1 MFILTNVYICA
12 FFGEN
17 YLKFNWQVKP
27 VRLAWISNVP
37 GGDRM
42 GMSFGKYVAY
52 RTVNAIIILFLAVLL
67 MSALFTKL
75 ATIQLESQV
84 QSTVVQEA
92 RTYAQ
97 QHGIPPTKEWLE
109 QRTKYWEHYYGL
121 DQPYWKRTWRYT
133 VDTFFFKWGQSI
145 VPVFGTHD
153 IKQQIWSALLRTI
166 LLFTTAEI
174 LVIIIG
180 LGLGVKSAQKPGSL
194 LDRTISILAMLTT
207 SLPMWWLGMLMI
219 LLFVVY
225 LGWLPITLY
234 SQVEVNGVANL
245 LKKMSL
251 PVLTIVINL
260 FGGWA
265 WTTRNIMIGT
275 MQEDFIMVARAKG
288 VPERKVIYGHAL
300 KASAPPII
308 TMIIFGLIGSLSGAI
323 ITEIVF
329 NWPGMGRLYWQALQM
344 NAVKTMMALNYMFAI
359 LTVFSMVLADILYA
373 YLDPRVR
380 IGAAASS

>member
-1 MFILTNVYICA
+1 
-12 FFGEN
+12 
-17 YLKFNWQVKP
+17 
-27 VRLAWISNVP
+27 
-37 GGDRM
+37 M

-52 RTVNAIIILFLAVLL
+52 RIVNAIIILFLAVLL

-75 ATIQLESQV
+75 ATVQLEAQV
-84 QSTVVQEA
+84 QDTVVQEA
-92 RTYAQ
+92 RAYAQ
-97 QHGIPPTKEWLE
+97 QHGIAPTKEWLDE
-109 QRTKYWEHYYGL
+109 RTAYWEHYYGL
-121 DQPYWKRTWRYT
+121 DQPYWKRAWEYT
-133 VDTFFFKWGQSI
+133 IQTFTFHWGQSI
-145 VPVFGTHD
+145 PPLFGTHD
-153 IKQQIWSALLRTI
+153 VVEQIKTALMRTI

-174 LVIIIG
+174 IVILVG
-180 LGLGVKSAQKPGSL
+180 LGLGVKSAQNPGSI
-194 LDRTISILAMLTT
+194 LDRTISILAMVTT

-234 SQVEVNGVANL
+234 AQTAVSGWVNI

-308 TMIIFGLIGSLSGAI
+308 TMIIFGLIGSLGGAI

-344 NAVKTMMALNYMFAI
+344 NAVRTMMALNYMFAI
-359 LTVFSMVLADILYA
+359 IMVFAMVLADILYA
-373 YLDPRVR
+373 YLDPRIR
-380 IGAAASS
+380 IGAAARS

>member
-1 MFILTNVYICA
+1 
-12 FFGEN
+12 
-17 YLKFNWQVKP
+17 
-27 VRLAWISNVP
+27 
-37 GGDRM
+37 M

-52 RTVNAIIILFLAVLL
+52 RLINAVIILFLAVLL

-75 ATIQLESQV
+75 ATIQLTAQVNEEVQMWVRSYTQTHHTQPSQKL
-84 QSTVVQEA
+84 
-92 RTYAQ
+92 
-97 QHGIPPTKEWLE
+97 IE
-109 QRTKYWEHYYGL
+109 QYKQTRIKYYHL
-121 DQPYWKRTWRYT
+121 DQPYWKRTWEYAIN
-133 VDTFFFKWGQSI
+133 TFLFKWGQSFQK
-145 VPVFGTHD
+145 VFGTTVITD
-153 IKQQIWSALLRTI
+153 QIKTALARTV

-180 LGLGVKSAQKPGSL
+180 LALGIKSARSPGSL
-194 LDRTISILAMLTT
+194 LDRTISILAMVTT

-219 LLFVVY
+219 LVFVVY

-234 SQVEVNGVANL
+234 SQVQVSGWANI

-251 PVLTIVINL
+251 PVVTIVINL

-288 VPERKVIYGHAL
+288 VPERKIIYGHAL
-300 KASAPPII
+300 KAAAPPII
-308 TMIIFGLIGSLSGAI
+308 TMVIFGLIGSLGGAM

-329 NWPGMGRLYWQALQM
+329 NWPGMGRLYYEALQL

-359 LTVFSMVLADILYA
+359 LTVLSMVLADILYA
-373 YLDPRVR
+373 YLDPRIR
-380 IGAAASS
+380 IGAAARS

>member
-1 MFILTNVYICA
+1 
-12 FFGEN
+12 
-17 YLKFNWQVKP
+17 
-27 VRLAWISNVP
+27 
-37 GGDRM
+37 M

-75 ATIQLESQV
+75 ATIQLEAQV

-92 RTYAQ
+92 RAYAQ
-97 QHGIPPTKEWLE
+97 QHGIPPTKEWLD

-121 DQPYWKRTWRYT
+121 DQPYWKRAWRYT

-153 IKQQIWSALLRTI
+153 IKDQIWSALLRTI

-180 LGLGVKSAQKPGSL
+180 LALGVKSAQKPGSL

-234 SQVEVNGVANL
+234 SQVEVNGWVNL

-275 MQEDFIMVARAKG
+275 MQEDFIMAARAKG

-373 YLDPRVR
+373 YLDPRIR